1 MGLAGAPLASSVY
14 GYHPEMERRNWGG
27 GAQTARL
34 LLHLAAT
41 AHLGYAIYYDYRYAQ
56 LPQLAVDLRLEPPI
70 GGKFKYMTF
79 LGGLMQLGY
88 YSLAVIYDI
97 TRDRTLRQLRDYIL
111 ASFVVPLSL
120 TVSLTFWTLYAIDR
134 EAIYPGVLDLVYPR
148 WLNHAM
154 HTFVVV
160 YALLELCIT
169 RHRYPDRV
177 RGFGGLSAF
186 MAGYL
191 TWVHVVWSK
200 TGIWVY
206 PFLGALSWPL
216 RLVFFI
222 LVITLGFLYYIL
234 GETMNSIRW
243 ARSSVERRWSG
254 SE

>member
-1 MGLAGAPLASSVY
+1 
-14 GYHPEMERRNWGG
+14 MELRNWAG
-27 GAQTARL
+27 GAQLARL
-34 LLHLAAT
+34 LLHFAAT

-88 YSLAVIYDI
+88 YSLALTFDI
-97 TRDRTLRQLRDYIL
+97 TRNRTLRPLRDYIL

-134 EAIYPGVLDLVYPR
+134 EAIYPGILDLVYPR

-160 YALLELCIT
+160 YAMLELGFT
-169 RHRYPDRV
+169 RHRYPSRSQ
-177 RGFGGLSAF
+177 GFGGLATF

-191 TWVHVVWSK
+191 IWVHILWFRTS
-200 TGIWVY
+200 IWVY

-216 RLVFFI
+216 RLMFFL

-234 GETMNSIRW
+234 GETLNSVRW
-243 ARSSVERRWSG
+243 RRPAIARRWSG